1 MIDKKI
7 KIVAPDAQNREI
19 MNTCKKLWENNFDDT
34 AKYVKYYFD
43 DRWKESITFLC
54 DDKSMLHLNP
64 YDIKLF
70 GEKRQ
75 YFILWVY
82 AQIKNTDTRDIWI
95 LC

>member
-43 DRWKESITFLC
+43 DRWKESIKVC
-54 DDKSMLHLNP
+54 
-64 YDIKLF
+64 YI
-70 GEKRQ
+70 
-75 YFILWVY
+75 
-82 AQIKNTDTRDIWI
+82 
-95 LC
+95 

>member
-43 DRWKESITFLC
+43 DRWKESITFYIFR
-54 DDKSMLHLNP
+54 SV
-64 YDIKLF
+64 IKIIF
-70 GEKRQ
+70 P
-75 YFILWVY
+75 
-82 AQIKNTDTRDIWI
+82 
-95 LC
+95 